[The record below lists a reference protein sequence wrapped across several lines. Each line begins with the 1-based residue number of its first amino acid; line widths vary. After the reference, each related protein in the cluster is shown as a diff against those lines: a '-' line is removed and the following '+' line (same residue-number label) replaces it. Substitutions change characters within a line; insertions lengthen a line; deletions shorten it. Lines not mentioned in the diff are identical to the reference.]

1 MSTDSPAKTVVVTGV
16 TSGIGRA
23 VAERLIGKGHRVVGL
38 ARSKE
43 KLEALAAAHPDKLL
57 PFECDVRDAAKV
69 KDVVGRIVAATPA
82 VDALVNNAGL
92 LKFSATHDLADVD
105 LLAQI
110 ETILLGTI
118 YMTRALL
125 PTFIAQQRGLVV
137 NLGSVSGQKASPKMA
152 AYGAAK
158 AGVENFTKSIA
169 LEYADKNIRAITI
182 CPGTIETALMDK
194 MMFAMIGKK
203 VPMKRIGQP
212 SEIAGLVEFLLS
224 DDAAYMTGASVV
236 VDGGV
241 GL

>member
-1 MSTDSPAKTVVVTGV
+1 MSKTVVITGV
-16 TSGIGRA
+16 TSGIGKA
-23 VAERLIGKGHRVVGL
+23 TAERLIQAGHRVIGL

-43 KLEALAAAHPDKLL
+43 KLDVLAAEHPDKLI
-57 PFECDVRDAAKV
+57 PFVCDVRDLAAV
-69 KDVVGRIVAATPA
+69 KETVASIVANGP
-82 VDALVNNAGL
+82 VDVLVNNAGL
-92 LKFSATHDLADVD
+92 LKFSATHELPDADLA
-105 LLAQI
+105 AQI

-118 YMTRALL
+118 YVTRALL
-125 PTFIAQQRGLVV
+125 PTFLAQGRGLVV

-169 LEYADKNIRAITI
+169 LEYADKGIRAVTI
-182 CPGTIETALMDK
+182 APGTVETALMDK

-212 SEIAGLVEFLLS
+212 REVAALIEFLMS
-224 DDAAYMTGASVV
+224 DDAGYITGASVV

-241 GL
+241 SL

>member
-1 MSTDSPAKTVVVTGV
+1 MAQESPSKTVVVTGV
-16 TSGIGRA
+16 TSGIGKA
-23 VAERLIGKGHRVVGL
+23 IAERLLAGGHRVVGL

-43 KLEALAAAHPDKLL
+43 KLDALAADHPEKLL
-57 PFECDVRDAAKV
+57 PYVCDVRDAARV
-69 KDVVGRIVAATPA
+69 KEVVQEIVAKVGT

-92 LKFSATHDLADVD
+92 LKFSATHDVSDAD
-105 LLAQI
+105 LLAQV

-182 CPGTIETALMDK
+182 CPGTIETGLMDK

-212 SEIAGLVEFLLS
+212 KEIASLVEFLLS
-224 DDAAYMTGASVV
+224 EDAAYMTGSSVV

>member
-1 MSTDSPAKTVVVTGV
+1 MSTDSAPKTVVVTGV
-16 TSGIGRA
+16 TSGIGKA
-23 VAERLIGKGHRVVGL
+23 ITEHLVFQGHRVVGI
-38 ARSKE
+38 ARSKD
-43 KLEALAAAHPDKLL
+43 KLDELTAAHPERVI
-57 PFECDVRDAAKV
+57 PFVCDVRSASAVAETIEKV
-69 KDVVGRIVAATPA
+69 VAQVKT
-82 VDALVNNAGL
+82 VDAVVNNAGL
-92 LKFSATHDLADVD
+92 LRFSPTHQLTDADLM
-105 LLAQI
+105 AQV

-118 YMTRALL
+118 YVTRALL
-125 PTFIAQQRGLVV
+125 PTFLAQGHGLVV

-182 CPGTIETALMDK
+182 CPGTIETGLMDK

-203 VPMKRIGQP
+203 VPLKRIGQP
-212 SEIAGLVEFLLS
+212 KEIAALVEFLLGEG
-224 DDAAYMTGASVV
+224 AGYMTGSSIV

>member
-1 MSTDSPAKTVVVTGV
+1 MAQESPSKTVVVTGV
-16 TSGIGRA
+16 TSGIGKA
-23 VAERLIGKGHRVVGL
+23 IAERLLAGGHRVVGL

-43 KLEALAAAHPDKLL
+43 KLDALAADHPEKLL
-57 PFECDVRDAAKV
+57 PYVCDVRDAARV
-69 KDVVGRIVAATPA
+69 KEVVQEIVAKVGT

-92 LKFSATHDLADVD
+92 LKFSATHDVSDAD
-105 LLAQI
+105 LLAQV

-182 CPGTIETALMDK
+182 CPGTIETGLMDK

-212 SEIAGLVEFLLS
+212 KEIAGLVEFLLS
-224 DDAAYMTGASVV
+224 EDAAYMTGSSVV

>member
-1 MSTDSPAKTVVVTGV
+1 MTTDSPAKTVVVTGV
-16 TSGIGRA
+16 TRGIGKA
-23 VAERLIGKGHRVVGL
+23 VAERLIGKGHRIVGL
-38 ARSKE
+38 ARSKDE
-43 KLEALAAAHPDKLL
+43 LDALAAAHPDRLL
-57 PFECDVRDAAKV
+57 PFVCDVRDGARVKEVIQEAVAKV
-69 KDVVGRIVAATPA
+69 GT
-82 VDALVNNAGL
+82 VDAVVNNAGL
-92 LKFSATHDLADVD
+92 LKFSATHDLADAD
-105 LLAQI
+105 LLAQV

-118 YMTRALL
+118 YVTRALL

-182 CPGTIETALMDK
+182 CPGTIETTLMDK

-212 SEIAGLVEFLLS
+212 KEVAGLVEFLLS

-236 VDGGV
+236 IDGGV

>member
-1 MSTDSPAKTVVVTGV
+1 MTTVSGAKTVVITGV
-16 TSGIGRA
+16 TSGIGKA
-23 VAERLIGKGHRVVGL
+23 IAERLIGAGHRVIGL
-38 ARSKE
+38 ARSAE
-43 KLEALAAAHPDKLL
+43 KLDALATEHPDKLL
-57 PFECDVRDAAKV
+57 PFVCDVRDAAKV
-69 KDVVGRIVAATPA
+69 NETVQQVVAQAGA
-82 VDALVNNAGL
+82 VDALINNAGL
-92 LKFSATHDLADVD
+92 LRFSATHDLADAD
-105 LLAQI
+105 LLAQV

-125 PTFIAQQRGLVV
+125 PTFLTQGRGLVV

-169 LEYADKNIRAITI
+169 LEYADKNIRAVTI
-182 CPGTIETALMDK
+182 CPGTVETALMDK

-212 SEIAGLVEFLLS
+212 KEVAALVEFLMS
-224 DDAAYMTGASVV
+224 DDAGYITGASVV
-236 VDGGV
+236 IDGGV

>member
-1 MSTDSPAKTVVVTGV
+1 MTTDSGAKTVVVTGV
-16 TSGIGRA
+16 TSGIGKA

-38 ARSKE
+38 ARSKD
-43 KLEALAAAHPDKLL
+43 KLDALAGEHADKLIPL
-57 PFECDVRDAAKV
+57 VCDVRDAARVKEVVQELLAKV
-69 KDVVGRIVAATPA
+69 GT

-92 LKFSATHDLADVD
+92 LKFSATHDLADAD
-105 LLAQI
+105 LLAQV

-182 CPGTIETALMDK
+182 CPGTIETGLMDK

-212 SEIAGLVEFLLS
+212 KEVAGLVEFLLS
-224 DDAAYMTGASVV
+224 DDAAYMTGSSIV

>member
-1 MSTDSPAKTVVVTGV
+1 MSTETAAKTVVITGV
-16 TSGIGRA
+16 TSGIGKA
-23 VAERLIGKGHRVVGL
+23 IAERLVGKGHRVVGL
-38 ARSKE
+38 ARSKD
-43 KLEALAAAHPDKLL
+43 KLDALAAEHPERLI
-57 PFECDVRDAAKV
+57 PFVCDVRDAARV
-69 KDVVGRIVAATPA
+69 KEVVQEIVAKVGT

-92 LKFSATHDLADVD
+92 LKFSATHDLADAD
-105 LLAQI
+105 LLAQV

-125 PTFIAQQRGLVV
+125 PTFIAQSRGLVV

-182 CPGTIETALMDK
+182 CPGTIETGLMDK

-212 SEIAGLVEFLLS
+212 KEIAGLVEFLLS

>member
-1 MSTDSPAKTVVVTGV
+1 MSKTIVITGV
-16 TSGIGRA
+16 TSGIGKA
-23 VAERLIGKGHRVVGL
+23 IAERLLASGHRVVGL
-38 ARSKE
+38 ARSAD
-43 KLEALAAAHPDKLL
+43 KLEALAAAHPERFL
-57 PFECDVRDAAKV
+57 PFTCDVRNGAQVKEVIQAALAKV
-69 KDVVGRIVAATPA
+69 GT

-92 LKFSATHDLADVD
+92 LKFSPTHDIADAD
-105 LLAQI
+105 LLAQV

-118 YMTRALL
+118 YVTRALL
-125 PTFIAQQRGLVV
+125 PTFIAQSRGVVV

-182 CPGTIETALMDK
+182 CPGTIETGLMDK

-212 SEIAGLVEFLLS
+212 NEVAGVVEFLLS
-224 DDAAYMTGASVV
+224 DDAAYITGSSILI
-236 VDGGV
+236 DGGV

>member
-1 MSTDSPAKTVVVTGV
+1 MAQESSSKTVVITGV
-16 TSGIGRA
+16 TSGIGKA
-23 VAERLIGKGHRVVGL
+23 VAERLVGSGHRVVGL

-43 KLEALAAAHPDKLL
+43 KLDALAAAHPDKIV
-57 PFECDVRDAAKV
+57 PFVCDVRDAAQV
-69 KDVVGRIVAATPA
+69 KATVQDVVAKVGT

-92 LKFSATHDLADVD
+92 LKFSATHDLSDAD
-105 LLAQI
+105 LLAQV

-125 PTFIAQQRGLVV
+125 PTFIAQNRGLVL

-182 CPGTIETALMDK
+182 CPGTIETGLMDK

-212 SEIAGLVEFLLS
+212 REIAGLVEFLLS
-224 DDAAYMTGASVV
+224 EDAAYMTGSSVV

>member
-1 MSTDSPAKTVVVTGV
+1 MTTESAAKTVVVTGV
-16 TSGIGRA
+16 TSGIGKA
-23 VAERLIGKGHRVVGL
+23 IAERLVSRGHRVVGL
-38 ARSKE
+38 ARSTE
-43 KLEALAAAHPDKLL
+43 KLDALAAAHPDKLI
-57 PFECDVRDAAKV
+57 PFVCDVRNASRV
-69 KDVVGRIVAATPA
+69 KEVVQELVARVGT

-92 LKFSATHDLADVD
+92 LKFSATHDLADAD

-118 YMTRALL
+118 YTTRALL
-125 PTFIAQQRGLVV
+125 PTFIAQGRGLVV

-182 CPGTIETALMDK
+182 CPGTIETGLMDK

-212 SEIAGLVEFLLS
+212 NEIAGLVEFLLS
-224 DDAAYMTGASVV
+224 EDAAYMTGASVV

>member
-1 MSTDSPAKTVVVTGV
+1 MSTDSHAKTVVVTGV
-16 TSGIGRA
+16 TSGIGKA
-23 VAERLIGKGHRVVGL
+23 IAERLIGKGHRVVGL
-38 ARSKE
+38 ARSKD
-43 KLEALAAAHPDKLL
+43 KLEALASAHPDRLV
-57 PFECDVRDAAKV
+57 PFECDVRDSARV
-69 KDVVGRIVAATPA
+69 KEVAGQIVAKTTV

-92 LKFSATHDLADVD
+92 LKFSPTHDLADAD
-105 LLAQI
+105 LLAQV

-125 PTFIAQQRGLVV
+125 PTFLAQGRGLVV

-212 SEIAGLVEFLLS
+212 SEIAGLVDFLMS
-224 DDAAYMTGASVV
+224 DDAAYMTGASLV

>member
-1 MSTDSPAKTVVVTGV
+1 MTTDSATKTVVVTGV
-16 TSGIGRA
+16 TSGIGKA
-23 VAERLIGKGHRVVGL
+23 IAERLIGSGHRIVGL

-43 KLEALAAAHPDKLL
+43 KLDALAAEHDGKLI
-57 PFECDVRDAAKV
+57 PFVCDVRDAARV
-69 KDVVGRIVAATPA
+69 KQVVQELVAEVGT

-92 LKFSATHDLADVD
+92 LKFSATHDLADAD
-105 LLAQI
+105 LLAQV

-125 PTFIAQQRGLVV
+125 PTFIAQNRGLVV

-182 CPGTIETALMDK
+182 CPGTIETGLMDK

-212 SEIAGLVEFLLS
+212 KEISGLVEFLLS

-236 VDGGV
+236 IDGGV

>member
-1 MSTDSPAKTVVVTGV
+1 MAQESPSKTVVVTGV
-16 TSGIGRA
+16 TSGIGKA
-23 VAERLIGKGHRVVGL
+23 IAERLLAGGHRVVGL

-43 KLEALAAAHPDKLL
+43 KLDALAADHPEKLL
-57 PFECDVRDAAKV
+57 PYVCDVRDAARV
-69 KDVVGRIVAATPA
+69 KEVVQAIVAKVGT

-92 LKFSATHDLADVD
+92 LKFSATHDVSDAD
-105 LLAQI
+105 LLAQV

-182 CPGTIETALMDK
+182 CPGTIETGLMDK

-212 SEIAGLVEFLLS
+212 KEIAGLVEFLLS
-224 DDAAYMTGASVV
+224 EDAAYMTGSSVV

>member
-1 MSTDSPAKTVVVTGV
+1 MAQESSAKTVVVTGV
-16 TSGIGRA
+16 TSGIGKA
-23 VAERLIGKGHRVVGL
+23 VAERLVGSGHRVVGL

-43 KLEALAAAHPDKLL
+43 KLDALAAAHPDKLL
-57 PFECDVRDAAKV
+57 PFVCDVRDAARV
-69 KDVVGRIVAATPA
+69 KEVVQEIVAEVGT

-92 LKFSATHDLADVD
+92 LKFSATHDLSDAD
-105 LLAQI
+105 LLAQV
-110 ETILLGTI
+110 ETILFGTI

-182 CPGTIETALMDK
+182 CPGTIETGLMDK

-212 SEIAGLVEFLLS
+212 KEVAGLVEFLLS
-224 DDAAYMTGASVV
+224 EDAAYMTGSSVV

>member
-1 MSTDSPAKTVVVTGV
+1 MAQESSSKTVVITGV
-16 TSGIGRA
+16 TSGIGKA
-23 VAERLIGKGHRVVGL
+23 VAERLVGSGHRVVGL

-43 KLEALAAAHPDKLL
+43 KLDAFAAAHPDKIL
-57 PFECDVRDAAKV
+57 PFVCDVRDAAQV
-69 KDVVGRIVAATPA
+69 KATVQDVVAKVGT

-92 LKFSATHDLADVD
+92 LKFSATHDLSDAD
-105 LLAQI
+105 LLAQV

-125 PTFIAQQRGLVV
+125 PTFIAQNRGLVL

-182 CPGTIETALMDK
+182 CPGTIETGLMDK

-212 SEIAGLVEFLLS
+212 REIAGLVEFLLS
-224 DDAAYMTGASVV
+224 EDAAYMTGSSVV

>member
-1 MSTDSPAKTVVVTGV
+1 MSADTAKKTVVITGV
-16 TSGIGRA
+16 TSGIGKA
-23 VAERLIGKGHRVVGL
+23 VAERLIASGHRVVGL

-43 KLEALAAAHPDKLL
+43 KLDALAAEHADKLV
-57 PFECDVRDAAKV
+57 PFVCDVRDAAQV
-69 KDVVGRIVAATPA
+69 KEVVAAAIAKVGT
-82 VDALVNNAGL
+82 VDAVINNAGL
-92 LKFSATHDLADVD
+92 LKFSPTHDLTDAD
-105 LLAQI
+105 LLAQV

-118 YMTRALL
+118 YVTRALL
-125 PTFIAQQRGLVV
+125 PTFIAQARGLVV

-212 SEIAGLVEFLLS
+212 KEIAGLVEFLLS
-224 DDAAYMTGASVV
+224 EDAAYMTGASVV

>member
-1 MSTDSPAKTVVVTGV
+1 MTTDSGAKTVVVTGV
-16 TSGIGRA
+16 TSGIGKA

-38 ARSKE
+38 ARSKD
-43 KLEALAAAHPDKLL
+43 KLDALASEHADKLIPL
-57 PFECDVRDAAKV
+57 VCDVRDAARVKEVVQELLAKV
-69 KDVVGRIVAATPA
+69 GT

-92 LKFSATHDLADVD
+92 LKFSATHDLADAD
-105 LLAQI
+105 LLAQV

-182 CPGTIETALMDK
+182 CPGTIETGLMDK

-212 SEIAGLVEFLLS
+212 KEVAGLVEFLLS
-224 DDAAYMTGASVV
+224 DDAAYMTGSSIV